1 MKKGFENIYSN
12 KFMSFKSTKTKEM
25 KKLKKEN
32 DEILKIMMVFR
43 DVLIE
48 KLTVFNRINNLSVIV
63 YDSDNQII

>member
-1 MKKGFENIYSN
+1 
-12 KFMSFKSTKTKEM
+12 MSFKSTKTKEM